1 MTRPGER
8 LESLVVMKTQEFS
21 HKEHNGSKRFS
32 ITNYVTASLL
42 SRATGKTIALTIQTF
57 VGKVMPLLFNML
69 SRFVIAFLQRSKHLL
84 ISWL

>member
-8 LESLVVMKTQEFS
+8 LESLIVMKTQEFS

-42 SRATGKTIALTIQTF
+42 SRGIAQNDLVLIRNRKIKNRSLTIMA
-57 VGKVMPLLFNML
+57 VL
-69 SRFVIAFLQRSKHLL
+69 
-84 ISWL
+84 

>member
-8 LESLVVMKTQEFS
+8 LESLIVMKTQEFS

-42 SRATGKTIALTIQTF
+42 SRGIAQNDLVLIRNRKIKNRRLTSMA
-57 VGKVMPLLFNML
+57 VL
-69 SRFVIAFLQRSKHLL
+69 
-84 ISWL
+84 